1 MKPSILL
8 ALAFAGVFGAAVS
21 GRAAEPLRLDQAVA
35 RSLAA
40 NPTLA
45 AEAADVSA
53 ARARADRDSLPTP
66 YVVGGDL
73 ENVVGTGALS
83 GFTSAETTLRLGRV
97 IELGAKR
104 ASRQAAGAAD
114 VARQQNIADIAQ
126 LDIAARTTVR
136 FIEVVVDQQRL
147 AFAKE
152 QVTLAQRTRREVVG
166 WVKAARNPET
176 DLHAAD
182 IAVADAELQR
192 EHAEHELASARVTL
206 AASWGSAT
214 PDFET
219 VAGRLDE
226 LPPAIPFE
234 DFATRLPQ
242 AIAQR
247 SSQLE
252 SDAILARRGVAEAAA
267 RPDVN
272 VSLGVR
278 RMEAIDDQGL
288 VMSVS
293 VPLGN
298 KARSRLG
305 VAEADAQLAAV
316 QARREAQRADSHQ
329 VLFEKY
335 QELVHARTEY
345 DAVTTRMLPKAEQAM
360 VFSRRGFE
368 AGRFSFTAL
377 AQAQRTL
384 FELRERRIEAAA
396 RFHTLLADI
405 ERMTAS
411 STELTP

>member
-53 ARARADRDSLPTP
+53 AQARADRESLPTP

-73 ENVVGTGALS
+73 ENVVGTGSLS
-83 GFTSAETTLRLGRV
+83 GLTSAETTLRLGRV
-97 IELGAKR
+97 IELGGKR

-114 VARQQNIADIAQ
+114 VARQQNVADIAR
-126 LDIAARTTVR
+126 LDIAARTTAR

-147 AFAKE
+147 AFANE
-152 QVTLAQRTRREVVG
+152 QVALAQRTRREVAG
-166 WVKAARNPET
+166 WVNAARNPET
-176 DLHAAD
+176 DLHAAE

-214 PDFET
+214 PDFES

-226 LPPAIPFE
+226 LPPATQFE
-234 DFATRLPQ
+234 EFAKRLPQ
-242 AIAQR
+242 AITQR

-267 RPDVN
+267 RPDFN

-329 VLFEKY
+329 ALFEKY

-345 DAVTTRMLPKAEQAM
+345 DAVTTRMLPKAEQALA
-360 VFSRRGFE
+360 FSRRGFE

-384 FELRERRIEAAA
+384 FDLRERRIEAAA

-405 ERMTAS
+405 ERMTATT
-411 STELTP
+411 TELTP

>member
-45 AEAADVSA
+45 AEAADVRA
-53 ARARADRDSLPTP
+53 AQARADRESLPTP
-66 YVVGGDL
+66 YVLGGDL
-73 ENVVGTGALS
+73 ENVVGTRSLGGL
-83 GFTSAETTLRLGRV
+83 TSAESTLRLGRV
-97 IELGAKR
+97 IELGGKR

-114 VARQQNIADIAQ
+114 VARQQNVADIAR
-126 LDIAARTTVR
+126 LDIAARTTAR

-147 AFAKE
+147 AFANE
-152 QVTLAQRTRREVVG
+152 QVALAQKTRREVAA
-166 WVKAARNPET
+166 WVRAARNPET
-176 DLHAAD
+176 DLHAAE
-182 IAVADAELQR
+182 IAVADAELHR

-206 AASWGSAT
+206 AASWGSVT

-219 VAGRLDE
+219 VAGRLDQ
-226 LPPAIPFE
+226 LPPSTQFE
-234 DFATRLPQ
+234 DFAKRLPQ

-247 SSQLE
+247 TSQLE

-298 KARSRLG
+298 KAKSRLG

-316 QARREAQRADSHQ
+316 QARSEARRAESHQ
-329 VLFEKY
+329 ALFEKY

-360 VFSRRGFE
+360 AFSRRGFE
-368 AGRFSFTAL
+368 TGRFSFTAL

-396 RFHTLLADI
+396 RYQILLANI
-405 ERMTAS
+405 ERMTVT
-411 STELTP
+411 STELKP

>member
-8 ALAFAGVFGAAVS
+8 ALAVAGVFGAAVS

-35 RSLAA
+35 RSIAA

-45 AEAADVSA
+45 AEAADVRA
-53 ARARADRDSLPTP
+53 AQARADRESLSTP
-66 YVVGGDL
+66 YVLGGDL
-73 ENVVGTGALS
+73 ENVVGTGLLS
-83 GFTSAETTLRLGRV
+83 GLTSAESTLRLGRV
-97 IELGAKR
+97 IELGGKR

-114 VARQQNIADIAQ
+114 VARQQNVADIAR
-126 LDIAARTTVR
+126 LDIAARTTAR

-147 AFAKE
+147 AFANE
-152 QVTLAQRTRREVVG
+152 QVALAQRTRREVAV
-166 WVKAARNPET
+166 WVRAARNPET
-176 DLHAAD
+176 DSHAAE
-182 IAVADAELQR
+182 IAVADAELHR

-219 VAGRLDE
+219 VAGRLDQ
-226 LPPAIPFE
+226 LPPSTQFE
-234 DFATRLPQ
+234 DFAKRLPQ

-247 SSQLE
+247 TSQLE

-316 QARREAQRADSHQ
+316 QARSEARRAESYQ
-329 VLFEKY
+329 ALFEKY

-360 VFSRRGFE
+360 ALSRRGFE

-396 RFHTLLADI
+396 RFHILLADI
-405 ERMTAS
+405 ERMTAT
-411 STELTP
+411 STEPKP

>member
-45 AEAADVSA
+45 AEAADVRA
-53 ARARADRDSLPTP
+53 AQARADRESLPTP
-66 YVVGGDL
+66 YVLGGDL
-73 ENVVGTGALS
+73 ENVVGTRSLS
-83 GFTSAETTLRLGRV
+83 GLTSAESTLRLGRV
-97 IELGAKR
+97 IELGGKR

-114 VARQQNIADIAQ
+114 VARQQNVADIAR
-126 LDIAARTTVR
+126 LDIAARTTAR

-147 AFAKE
+147 AFANE
-152 QVTLAQRTRREVVG
+152 QVALAQKTRREVAA
-166 WVKAARNPET
+166 WVRAARNPET
-176 DLHAAD
+176 DLHAAE
-182 IAVADAELQR
+182 IAVADAELHR

-206 AASWGSAT
+206 AASWGSVT

-219 VAGRLDE
+219 VAGRLDQ
-226 LPPAIPFE
+226 LPPSTQFE
-234 DFATRLPQ
+234 DFAKRLPQ
-242 AIAQR
+242 AITQR
-247 SSQLE
+247 TSQLE

-298 KARSRLG
+298 KAKSRLG

-316 QARREAQRADSHQ
+316 QARSEARRAESHQ
-329 VLFEKY
+329 ALFEKY

-360 VFSRRGFE
+360 AFSRRGFE
-368 AGRFSFTAL
+368 TGRFSFTAL

-396 RFHTLLADI
+396 RYQILLANI
-405 ERMTAS
+405 ERMTVT
-411 STELTP
+411 STELKP